1 MLDVLILAQTG
12 LQPRFEPGP
21 ARLPQ
26 QTPITRPDQPTQK
39 GDVLE
44 SEESRTKENI
54 TQNETI
60 QSDQKLLRYQQQSIQ
75 ISGNT
80 IYSTDAI

>member
-1 MLDVLILAQTG
+1 MLDVFILAQAG
-12 LQPRFEPGP
+12 LQPRYQPGP

-26 QTPITRPDQPTQK
+26 QAPITRPDPPTQK

-44 SEESRTKENI
+44 SEESSPAEKD
-54 TQNETI
+54 TQDETI